1 MVDSKTF
8 LNEHHDFKLTPIF
21 FQFFSTKVT
30 TTSSVVE
37 EGDEEELPA
46 TSRPAVPAPQ
56 PRRPGVKTPTGT
68 KTRATQAPAIVRETT
83 TEAALIE
90 EEPDEIPE
98 AKKPAVSGRK
108 VVTRVS
114 PRIVNTETTTQP
126 APTAAPRR
134 PISKTRIDST
144 TVPKPM
150 SFTRSKTS
158 QPKQREQ
165 PIETTTLEPI
175 PVPAFEPT
183 RRSAQKPIIQSITVD
198 NEEDS
203 ESEQLPRKKTI
214 RRRKVVKR
222 IYSSDLAKFSSR
234 VRFAERAA
242 AGPIK
247 FSSYSPP
254 LVNPNDESFIEI
266 NRIK

>member
-1 MVDSKTF
+1 M
-8 LNEHHDFKLTPIF
+8 
-21 FQFFSTKVT
+21 
-30 TTSSVVE
+30 
-37 EGDEEELPA
+37 
-46 TSRPAVPAPQ
+46 
-56 PRRPGVKTPTGT
+56 
-68 KTRATQAPAIVRETT
+68 VREST
-83 TEAALIE
+83 TETALTEEKDE

-108 VVTRVS
+108 VVNRVS
-114 PRIVNTETTTQP
+114 PRIVNTEATTLP
-126 APTAAPRR
+126 APTAASQAPRR
-134 PISKTRIDST
+134 PISKTRIESM
-144 TVPKPM
+144 TVPKPV

-165 PIETTTLEPI
+165 PAETTTLEPI

-183 RRSAQKPIIQSITVD
+183 RRSAQKPIIQSISVD

-203 ESEQLPRKKTI
+203 DSDQLPRKKTI
-214 RRRKVVKR
+214 RRRVVKR
-222 IYSSDLAKFSSR
+222 IFSSDLAKFSSR
-234 VRFAERAA
+234 VRFAERAP

-254 LVNPNDESFIEI
+254 LINPNDGHFIEI